1 MKTPEQIQE
10 YLKYITKQKEEW
22 AAQPDASTNTNTII
36 ATRVAEEIE
45 SALLWVLDL
54 NPNYGPFMAKAE
66 RILAEHSNR
75 PL

>member
-22 AAQPDASTNTNTII
+22 AAQTDGSTNTLI
-36 ATRVAEEIE
+36 AVRVAEELE
-45 SALLWVLDL
+45 SALQWVLDL

-66 RILAEHSNR
+66 KALAD
-75 PL
+75 L